1 MVRNLNPVLQFGIK
15 LVFLLHVCF
24 CGLRDHCDRFQA
36 CCHKLGVHVLLSVV
50 TFVVFLVS
58 LVSV

>member
-1 MVRNLNPVLQFGIK
+1 MVRNLNPVFAIK
-15 LVFLLHVCF
+15 LVFYHVCF
-24 CGLRDHCDRFQA
+24 FGLRDHCDRFQA

-58 LVSV
+58 LVPV

>member
-1 MVRNLNPVLQFGIK
+1 MVRNLNPVFWHK
-15 LVFLLHVCF
+15 TCFLPHVCF
-24 CGLRDHCDRFQA
+24 CSLRDHCDRFQA

-58 LVSV
+58 LVHV